1 MDENL
6 IGRGLYLVVLGAA
19 AAGALMV
26 QMRGKRSVALQNLSI
41 WALIFVGMIAGFGL
55 WSDISKT
62 VLPVEASYGPTGSI
76 TIPQSGDGHYH
87 VTLKVGDVPVRFMI
101 DTGASAVVLTPADA
115 KRVGIDV
122 ARLPFTGTATTANGQ
137 VATARVMLRD
147 VTLGPVR
154 DASLPAEVNKV
165 GMQSSLLG
173 MTYLQRFRKIE
184 ISDGQMILTR

>member
-1 MDENL
+1 MNEDL

-19 AAGALMV
+19 AVGALLV

-41 WALIFVGMIAGFGL
+41 WGLIFVGMIAGFGL
-55 WSDISKT
+55 WSDISKS
-62 VLPVEASYGPTGSI
+62 VLPVEASYGPTGAI

-87 VTLKVGDVPVRFMI
+87 VTLKVGGVPVRFMI
-101 DTGASAVVLTPADA
+101 DTGASAVVLTPGDA
-115 KRVGIDV
+115 RRVGIDV
-122 ARLPFTGTATTANGQ
+122 ARLPFTGTATTANGE
-137 VATARVMLRD
+137 VATARVTLHD
-147 VTLGPVR
+147 VTLGPVQDR
-154 DASLPAEVNKV
+154 TLPAEVNKV